1 MGVAPHSLPMK
12 MRFFGCV
19 ICLASALC
27 PSAAWAQDASP
38 VNLKEIT
45 AVLKQIKDTRAAAEK
60 MKVGRVLQDFR
71 AAAASNATAIA
82 FYEQAVGA
90 TQYDGKTQM
99 EFQEWKKREADR
111 LKSNAMQNAARLHL
125 SYLLLT
131 IQRAG
136 DMTTKQLEPALLAHI
151 AALSAAGE
159 GDNAI
164 LARRDKAQDLKEAG
178 YQPIKG
184 VKPPEKES
192 LFWEQDLINRG
203 VESGIFAQW
212 YGISKLFSKLKD
224 WENSPGN
231 VDGMYQKTLL
241 PYYRQNKDPRV
252 IAYWDARLQK
262 EAQQATSSG
271 LAFKIDQFNK
281 VIRPQLSW
289 KRALDMDAIGQR
301 NRALGEMI
309 ALVKNYPDH
318 PDLPDWI
325 ATLEGMLLAPA
336 TPPAAAPSGT

>member
-231 VDGMYQKTLL
+231 VDGHGRHRAAQPRAGRDDRVGQKL
-241 PYYRQNKDPRV
+241 PRPPRF
-252 IAYWDARLQK
+252 ARLDCDSGRH
-262 EAQQATSSG
+262 APGSCNSSSRRAERDIAAA
-271 LAFKIDQFNK
+271 LAPC
-281 VIRPQLSW
+281 RPHTRPCQLSALSHHCKYFNL
-289 KRALDMDAIGQR
+289 KRSVECQQVVLR
-301 NRALGEMI
+301 
-309 ALVKNYPDH
+309 
-318 PDLPDWI
+318 
-325 ATLEGMLLAPA
+325 
-336 TPPAAAPSGT
+336 